1 MYVVCFPLLMRA
13 TNFEVVRP
21 QQMYVTRLRCLRL
34 VLNTHML
41 AVYANSCLATLN
53 TRKFIR
59 GRGTDN
65 NHNTGPSFAMVN
77 RTLTALH
84 ESKLHRV

>member
-1 MYVVCFPLLMRA
+1 
-13 TNFEVVRP
+13 
-21 QQMYVTRLRCLRL
+21 
-34 VLNTHML
+34 ML
-41 AVYANSCLATLN
+41 TVYANSCLATLN

-77 RTLTALH
+77 RTLTALN
-84 ESKLHRV
+84 ESKGHRV